1 MASMATAQPL
11 TSGPLV
17 SIGPRRRRM
26 AWLLWIGVSVVGSV
40 AGALA
45 AWQAR
50 SLYEVGPAFRHLDMG
65 YIATVINALIFSGGQ
80 WFVLQRYRLDA
91 YWWVPAT
98 VAADLLTAIIVIPT
112 ILNLFVP
119 PSGTVITHG
128 MAILSGGAALA
139 AAGLIV
145 GVAQAL
151 VLRGSAGNI
160 AWAWVPVTIVGG
172 ALAGAVTSALSAQL
186 FGLPYFMIVSA
197 VAAMGALLAAACQA
211 PVFLRLIR

>member
-11 TSGPLV
+11 TSGPFV

-119 PSGTVITHG
+119 PSGTVITF
-128 MAILSGGAALA
+128 ATQPSD
-139 AAGLIV
+139 
-145 GVAQAL
+145 AL
-151 VLRGSAGNI
+151 VQQRILPAVQVRATN
-160 AWAWVPVTIVGG
+160 
-172 ALAGAVTSALSAQL
+172 LAGDPASNRMIQLALNPAGPAVVRGTLT
-186 FGLPYFMIVSA
+186 A
-197 VAAMGALLAAACQA
+197 VRTINPRKTQYRTLL
-211 PVFLRLIR
+211 